1 LSSTSLA
8 DWVASR
14 VREPRVAMRT
24 LGCKV
29 NQAEAESIAA
39 ELLGRGVE
47 IVDEEDAEIV
57 IVTTCTVTGE
67 ADRKARKAV
76 RHALRLPA
84 EPMVVV
90 TGCLAAIDGAELAA
104 FGDRVVVEADK
115 SAVAARVGA
124 LVKRTRRGKGPAV
137 RAGAAFHT
145 RAMVKVQDGCDAFC
159 AYCIVPHAR
168 GVPTSVP
175 HAQVLAEVERL
186 VSAGVAEV
194 VLTGINI
201 GRYDDDGLRLPDLL
215 RAVAATGVRR
225 VRVSSIEPEDVTEAF
240 VEAAAETPAFCRHL
254 HVPLQSGCDRT
265 LAAMGRRYDTAGFA
279 EMLARARARLPGL
292 AVTTDVLVGFPG
304 ETDVDFAQTLT
315 FVRECFFTRLHVFR
329 YSVRAGTRAA
339 ALPGRVPPEILA
351 TRAAAMR
358 HLDAACRRAF
368 SASMVGETA
377 ELLVERIIESPEGP
391 MAVGT
396 TREYLH
402 VSAPGAGRTVGEVAE
417 VRIAAME
424 GGRLLARW

>member
-1 LSSTSLA
+1 MRDA
-8 DWVASR
+8 
-14 VREPRVAMRT
+14 RVAFRT

-29 NQAEAESIAA
+29 NQVEAESIAA
-39 ELLGRGVE
+39 ELLGRGVQ
-47 IVDEEDAEIV
+47 IVAEEDAEVV

-84 EPMVVV
+84 EPVVVV
-90 TGCLAAIDGAELAA
+90 TGCLAATDGAELAA
-104 FGDRVVVEADK
+104 LGERVVVEADK
-115 SAVAARVGA
+115 TAVAARVGT
-124 LVKRTRRGKGPAV
+124 LVKTSRRRKRSAV
-137 RAGAAFHT
+137 RVGERFHT

-175 HAQVLAEVERL
+175 HADVLAEVERL

-201 GRYDDDGLRLPDLL
+201 GRYDDDGMRLPGLL
-215 RAVAATGVRR
+215 RAVAATGVSR
-225 VRVSSIEPEDVTEAF
+225 VRVSSIEPEDVTEPFLA
-240 VEAAAETPAFCRHL
+240 AAAETPAFCRHL

-279 EMLARARARLPGL
+279 AMLARARAALPDV

-329 YSVRAGTRAA
+329 YSVRSGTRAA
-339 ALPGRVPPEILA
+339 DLPGRVPPDILA

-368 SASMVGETA
+368 SASMVGETV
-377 ELLVERIIESPEGP
+377 ELLVERIVDSPDGP
-391 MAVGT
+391 MAEGT

-417 VRIAAME
+417 VRIEALE
-424 GGRLLARW
+424 GGRLRGKW